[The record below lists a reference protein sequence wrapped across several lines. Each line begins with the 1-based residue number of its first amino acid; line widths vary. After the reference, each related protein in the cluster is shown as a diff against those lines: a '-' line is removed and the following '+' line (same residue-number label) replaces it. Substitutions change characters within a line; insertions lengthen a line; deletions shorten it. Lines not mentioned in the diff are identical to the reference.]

1 MRQAADGKWGRDV
14 STEVAITAIIEGKA
28 VKLAAIVTA
37 GWLIRAAIPQFRMSK
52 PDTPQD
58 GGKQ

>member
-1 MRQAADGKWGRDV
+1 M
-14 STEVAITAIIEGKA
+14 STEVAITAIIAGKA
-28 VKLAAIVTA
+28 VELAAIVTA
-37 GWLIRAAIPQFRMSK
+37 GWLIRAAIPQLRMSK